1 MEVKARLKYL
11 RISPKKVRLVANLI
25 KHKTIAEAKSQ
36 LMILPQRSKRPILK
50 LLDSAISNAKHN
62 FHLAEENL
70 YIKNITVDPGPSLK
84 RWMPRA
90 RGSAS
95 PIYRRSSH
103 INLVLEE
110 LKNRPQKLKS
120 VFKAEKE
127 VIKEEKPEKKKEMKR
142 EIKKVEPKAIKKMA
156 KREEVRVK
164 QKIFRRK
171 AIS

>member
-1 MEVKARLKYL
+1 MEVKASLKYL

-25 KHKTIAEAKSQ
+25 KHKTVAEAKSQ
-36 LMILPQRSKRPILK
+36 LLVLPQRAKRPIMK

-62 FHLAEENL
+62 FQLAEENL

-110 LKNRPQKLKS
+110 LKNRPKKVKRIVPPAILS
-120 VFKAEKE
+120 EAEKGKS
-127 VIKEEKPEKKKEMKR
+127 KESKK
-142 EIKKVEPKAIKKMA
+142 EIKKVERKAPKKIVKT
-156 KREEVRVK
+156 EEVRAK